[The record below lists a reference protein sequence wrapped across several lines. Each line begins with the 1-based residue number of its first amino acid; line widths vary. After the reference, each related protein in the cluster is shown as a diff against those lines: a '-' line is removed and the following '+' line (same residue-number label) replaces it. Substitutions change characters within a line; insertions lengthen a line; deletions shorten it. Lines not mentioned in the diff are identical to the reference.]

1 MRKPH
6 TLGGAGKGDTEGEGS
21 EEETRVGHPP
31 QLTSFISIKNKGK
44 SHGGGNATSF
54 LFLQENKR
62 GEPEGK
68 ECHVMILFSN
78 KKGENK
84 KGKKC
89 HEKGKVFLFFS

>member
-68 ECHVMILFSN
+68 ECH
-78 KKGENK
+78 
-84 KGKKC
+84 
-89 HEKGKVFLFFS
+89 

>member
-21 EEETRVGHPP
+21 EEETRAGHPP

-68 ECHVMILFSN
+68 ECHRDDFIL
-78 KKGENK
+78 E
-84 KGKKC
+84 
-89 HEKGKVFLFFS
+89 EKG